1 MNYNKD
7 GDKIYLSIDKNE
19 YVNASLLEVC
29 EENNIKFAWINGIGA
44 IFNPEVGYFD
54 INDKDYKKKTFDGDF
69 ELISLIGNMTYKEGV
84 PFIHTHITFTDTE
97 YRAFGG
103 HLFDCKIA
111 AAGEFLIT
119 IGDKKISRSYS
130 DEVGLFL
137 WNCKI

>member
-29 EENNIKFAWINGIGA
+29 EENNIKFAWINGIGP